1 MRVTSTPAT
10 AVRAIARVAS
20 RGQAGVTVRESEE
33 PARRRSGPPV
43 PVSRTPE
50 APTAGGVTEMTLAD
64 LARMVEQRRRG
75 VREVVLDDSTDR
87 DDLGESSAPIIMS
100 RGSQASLAARMLRRP

>member
-1 MRVTSTPAT
+1 
-10 AVRAIARVAS
+10 
-20 RGQAGVTVRESEE
+20 
-33 PARRRSGPPV
+33 
-43 PVSRTPE
+43 
-50 APTAGGVTEMTLAD
+50 MTLAD